1 MKKPNKKG
9 IAGVTLILAFLIL
22 SSVVLLYTFRGEI
35 AGMAKPASAV
45 SDFEVLK
52 DSDIGAIVS
61 LTESPL
67 NKVLIEE
74 FGFEVKHIPVKDFET
89 PSLEQI
95 EDFLGFAK
103 NVRTNDK
110 KLVVHCD
117 AGIGRTGT
125 MLACYLVSKGYN
137 AEKAIELV
145 REKRPGSIETSEQE
159 KIVFKYGEKM

>member
-1 MKKPNKKG
+1 MIRNFSW
-9 IAGVTLILAFLIL
+9 LIE
-22 SSVVLLYTFRGEI
+22 GEI
-35 AGMAKPASAV
+35 AGMAKPATTI

-52 DSDIGAIVS
+52 DRDIGAIVS

-67 NKVLIEE
+67 NKGLIEE
-74 FGFEVKHIPVKDFET
+74 FGFESKHIPVKDFET

-95 EDFLGFAK
+95 EAFLGFAK
-103 NVRTNDK
+103 NVRANDK

-117 AGIGRTGT
+117 AGVGRTGT

-159 KIVFKYGEKM
+159 KIVFKYEERV